1 MNLFSSSA
9 MMVLLNKSLAGGT
22 VILAILL
29 LRFVMKRFPKK
40 YLCMLW
46 LIPFARLLFVIPMS
60 SPFLLLPAGSE
71 PLAEAS
77 ITIGETGFTGT
88 IPQLATGVEKLDSAV
103 NEFLCQSMLPAV
115 GDSADPMQSYA
126 FVFQCVWLIG
136 MGVFVVINLFRYIG
150 LKRSL
155 FDAVLIPES
164 ERMVKGKAIEG
175 AYSSDRISMPM
186 FLGIRQ
192 PKIYLPSYL
201 LEKECQKEKEMIL
214 IHEHAHRLRR
224 DYLTKLAVFGV
235 LAIHWF
241 NPLVW
246 AAYLCYC
253 KDVEMACDEKALE
266 WLGGESRKDYSLAL
280 LHFQEQKSLLL
291 IPLAFGESHTKSRI
305 KNVLHYKKPGFL
317 LGVLAVILVI
327 GAGAAFLTNPEKK
340 AEESISIMGG
350 SDGPTS
356 IFLAGKLDGEKSA
369 ESMSIIGGS
378 DGPTSVFL
386 AGKIDGESVENEEQ
400 AERLELEAARQQPI
414 GMAVELDRVSANQI
428 SLHGS
433 FGYLSFDLEGKG
445 KSLTAKPKAAFT
457 LSEADPLVMQGDNYT
472 EVLGGEDSALV
483 VTNAYNDEE
492 DSQFFLYS
500 ETYGIVE
507 QIEDEDTKKL
517 FLENREQGA
526 FRDAYLESE
535 YLPELIEAMNQLDS
549 NGTVNSSLKYGPVAI
564 LELDSDAFG
573 FLAADGEKLED
584 LWYGIW
590 YPTDG
595 RIEKI
600 PLF

>member
-1 MNLFSSSA
+1 MNFFSSST
-9 MMVLLNKSLAGGT
+9 MMALINKSLAGGT
-22 VILAILL
+22 VILAILF
-29 LRFVMKRFPKK
+29 LRLVMNRFPKK
-40 YLCMLW
+40 YLCLLW
-46 LIPFARLLFVIPMS
+46 LIPFVRLLFVIPVS
-60 SPFLLLPAGSE
+60 LPVSLLPAGSE
-71 PLAEAS
+71 PLVE
-77 ITIGETGFTGT
+77 TTVEIGETGFAGT
-88 IPQLATGVEKLDSAV
+88 IPQIATGVEKMDSAV
-103 NEFLCQSMLPAV
+103 NGFLYQSMLLAA
-115 GDSADPMQSYA
+115 GDSADPMQAYA

-136 MGVFVVINLFRYIG
+136 MGVFVAVNLFRYIR

-155 FDAVLIPES
+155 FDAVLIPET
-164 ERMVKGKAIEG
+164 ERMVKGKTIER
-175 AYSSDRISMPM
+175 AYSSDRLSIPM
-186 FLGIRQ
+186 VLGIWQ

-201 LEKECQKEKEMIL
+201 LEKDCQREKEMIL
-214 IHEHAHRLRR
+214 AHENAHRLRW

-253 KDVEMACDEKALE
+253 RDVEMACDEKALE
-266 WLGGESRKDYSLAL
+266 WLGGESRRDYSLAL
-280 LHFQEQKSLLL
+280 LQFQEQKNLLL
-291 IPLAFGESHTKSRI
+291 IPLAFGESHTKGRI
-305 KNVLHYKKPGFL
+305 KNVLRYKKPGFL

-327 GAGAAFLTNPEKK
+327 GAGAAFLTNSEKK
-340 AEESISIMGG
+340 LAESISIIGG

-356 IFLAGKLDGEKSA
+356 IFLAGRIDE
-369 ESMSIIGGS
+369 ESIEI
-378 DGPTSVFL
+378 
-386 AGKIDGESVENEEQ
+386 EQQ
-400 AERLELEAARQQPI
+400 AECLELEAARKQPI
-414 GMAVELDRVSANQI
+414 GMAVELDRVGANQI

-433 FGYLSFDLEGKG
+433 FGYLSFDLEKKG
-445 KSLTAKPKAAFT
+445 KSLTAEPKAAFT
-457 LSEADPLVMQGDNYT
+457 LLEAGPLVMQGDSYT
-472 EVLGGEDSALV
+472 EVLGGEDSVLV

-492 DSQFFLYS
+492 DSRFFLYS

-526 FRDAYLESE
+526 FRDAYLENE
-535 YLPELIEAMNQLDS
+535 YLPELLEAMNQLDS
-549 NGTVNSSLKYGPVAI
+549 NGADSSLKYGPVAI
-564 LELDSDAFG
+564 PELNSDAFG

-600 PLF
+600 PLFKKEDSLWQ

>member
-1 MNLFSSSA
+1 MNFFSSSA
-9 MMVLLNKSLAGGT
+9 MIALINKSLAGGT

-29 LRFVMKRFPKK
+29 LRLVMKRFPKK
-40 YLCMLW
+40 YLCLLW
-46 LIPFARLLFVIPMS
+46 LIPFARLLFVIPVS
-60 SPFLLLPAGSE
+60 LPFSLLPVGSE
-71 PLAEAS
+71 PLVE
-77 ITIGETGFTGT
+77 TTVEIGETGFAGT
-88 IPQLATGVEKLDSAV
+88 IPQIATGVEKMDSAV
-103 NEFLCQSMLPAV
+103 NELLCQGMLPAA
-115 GDSADPMQSYA
+115 GDSADPMQAYA

-136 MGVFVVINLFRYIG
+136 MGVFVAVNLFRYIR

-155 FDAVLIPES
+155 FDAVLIPET
-164 ERMVKGKAIEG
+164 ERMVRGKTIER
-175 AYSSDRISMPM
+175 AYSSDRLSMPM
-186 FLGIRQ
+186 VLGIWQ

-201 LEKECQKEKEMIL
+201 LDQDCQKEREMIL
-214 IHEHAHRLRR
+214 AHENAHRLRW
-224 DYLTKLAVFGV
+224 DHLTKLAVFAV

-253 KDVEMACDEKALE
+253 RDVEMACDEKALE
-266 WLGGESRKDYSLAL
+266 WLGGESRRDYSLAL

-305 KNVLHYKKPGFL
+305 KNVLQYKKPGFL

-327 GAGAAFLTNPEKK
+327 GVGAAFLTNPEKK
-340 AEESISIMGG
+340 EEESISIMGG

-356 IFLAGKLDGEKSA
+356 I
-369 ESMSIIGGS
+369 
-378 DGPTSVFL
+378 FL

-457 LSEADPLVMQGDNYT
+457 LSEAGPLVMQGDNYT
-472 EVLGGEDSALV
+472 EILGGEDSALV

-526 FRDAYLESE
+526 FRDAYLEGE
-535 YLPELIEAMNQLDS
+535 YLPELLEAMNQLDS
-549 NGTVNSSLKYGPVAI
+549 SGAVNSSLKYGPIAI
-564 LELDSDAFG
+564 PELDSDAFG
-573 FLAADGEKLED
+573 FLAADGEKLGD

>member
-1 MNLFSSSA
+1 MNFFSSST
-9 MMVLLNKSLAGGT
+9 MMALINKSLAGGT
-22 VILAILL
+22 VILAILF
-29 LRFVMKRFPKK
+29 LRLVMNRFPKK
-40 YLCMLW
+40 YLCLLW
-46 LIPFARLLFVIPMS
+46 LIPFVRLLFVIPVS
-60 SPFLLLPAGSE
+60 LPFSLLPAGSE
-71 PLAEAS
+71 PLVE
-77 ITIGETGFTGT
+77 TTVEIGETGFAGT
-88 IPQLATGVEKLDSAV
+88 IPQIATGVEKMDSAV
-103 NEFLCQSMLPAV
+103 NGFLYQSMLLAA
-115 GDSADPMQSYA
+115 GDSADPMQAYA
-126 FVFQCVWLIG
+126 FIFQCIWLMG
-136 MGVFVVINLFRYIG
+136 MGVFAAVNLFRYIR

-155 FDAVLIPES
+155 FDAVLIQET
-164 ERMVKGKAIEG
+164 ERMVRGKTIER
-175 AYSSDRISMPM
+175 AYSSDRLSIPM
-186 FLGIRQ
+186 VLGIWQ

-201 LEKECQKEKEMIL
+201 LEKDCQREKEMIL
-214 IHEHAHRLRR
+214 AHENAHRLRW

-266 WLGGESRKDYSLAL
+266 WLGGESRRDYSLAL
-280 LHFQEQKSLLL
+280 LQFQEQKNVLL
-291 IPLAFGESHTKSRI
+291 IPLAFGESHTKGRI
-305 KNVLHYKKPGFL
+305 KNVLRYKKPGFL

-327 GAGAAFLTNPEKK
+327 GAGAAFLTNSEKK
-340 AEESISIMGG
+340 LAESISIIGG

-356 IFLAGKLDGEKSA
+356 IFL
-369 ESMSIIGGS
+369 
-378 DGPTSVFL
+378 V
-386 AGKIDGESVENEEQ
+386 GKIDEESVENEEQ
-400 AERLELEAARQQPI
+400 AERLELEAARKQPI
-414 GMAVELDRVSANQI
+414 GMAVELDRVGANQI

-433 FGYLSFDLEGKG
+433 FGYLSFDLEKKG
-445 KSLTAKPKAAFT
+445 KSLTAEPKAAFT
-457 LSEADPLVMQGDNYT
+457 LLEAGPLVMQGDSYT
-472 EVLGGEDSALV
+472 EVLGGEDSVLV

-492 DSQFFLYS
+492 DSRFFLYS

-526 FRDAYLESE
+526 FRDAYLENE
-535 YLPELIEAMNQLDS
+535 YLPELLEAMNQLDS
-549 NGTVNSSLKYGPVAI
+549 NGADSSLKYGPVAI
-564 LELDSDAFG
+564 PELNSDAFG

-600 PLF
+600 PLFKKEDSLWQ

>member
-1 MNLFSSSA
+1 MNFFSSST
-9 MMVLLNKSLAGGT
+9 MMALINKSLAGGT
-22 VILAILL
+22 VILAILF
-29 LRFVMKRFPKK
+29 LRLVMNRFPKK
-40 YLCMLW
+40 YLCLLW
-46 LIPFARLLFVIPMS
+46 LIPFVRLLFVIPVS
-60 SPFLLLPAGSE
+60 LPFSLLPAGSE
-71 PLAEAS
+71 PLVE
-77 ITIGETGFTGT
+77 TTVEIGETGFAGT
-88 IPQLATGVEKLDSAV
+88 IPQIATGVEKMDSAV
-103 NEFLCQSMLPAV
+103 NGFLYQSMLLAA
-115 GDSADPMQSYA
+115 GDSADPMQAYA
-126 FVFQCVWLIG
+126 FIFQCIWLMG
-136 MGVFVVINLFRYIG
+136 MGVFAAVNLFRYIR

-155 FDAVLIPES
+155 FDAVLIQET
-164 ERMVKGKAIEG
+164 ERMVRGKTIER
-175 AYSSDRISMPM
+175 AYSSDRLSMPM
-186 FLGIRQ
+186 VLGIWQ

-201 LEKECQKEKEMIL
+201 LEKDCQREKEMIL
-214 IHEHAHRLRR
+214 AHENAHRLRW

-266 WLGGESRKDYSLAL
+266 WLGGESRRDYSLAL
-280 LHFQEQKSLLL
+280 LQFQEQKNVLL
-291 IPLAFGESHTKSRI
+291 IPLAFGESHTKGRI
-305 KNVLHYKKPGFL
+305 KNVLRYKKPGFL

-327 GAGAAFLTNPEKK
+327 GAGAAFLTNSEKK
-340 AEESISIMGG
+340 LAESISIIGG

-356 IFLAGKLDGEKSA
+356 IFL
-369 ESMSIIGGS
+369 
-378 DGPTSVFL
+378 V
-386 AGKIDGESVENEEQ
+386 GKIDEESVENEEQ
-400 AERLELEAARQQPI
+400 AERLELEAARKQPI
-414 GMAVELDRVSANQI
+414 GMAVELDRVGANQI

-433 FGYLSFDLEGKG
+433 FGYLSFDLEKKG
-445 KSLTAKPKAAFT
+445 KSLTAEPKAAFT
-457 LSEADPLVMQGDNYT
+457 LLEAGPLVMQGDSYT
-472 EVLGGEDSALV
+472 EVLGGEDSVLV

-492 DSQFFLYS
+492 DSRFFLYS

-526 FRDAYLESE
+526 FRDAYLENE
-535 YLPELIEAMNQLDS
+535 YLPELLEAMNQLDS
-549 NGTVNSSLKYGPVAI
+549 NGADSSLKYGPVAI
-564 LELDSDAFG
+564 PELNSDAFG

-600 PLF
+600 PLFKKEDSLWQ

>member
-1 MNLFSSSA
+1 M
-9 MMVLLNKSLAGGT
+9 
-22 VILAILL
+22 
-29 LRFVMKRFPKK
+29 
-40 YLCMLW
+40 
-46 LIPFARLLFVIPMS
+46 
-60 SPFLLLPAGSE
+60 
-71 PLAEAS
+71 
-77 ITIGETGFTGT
+77 
-88 IPQLATGVEKLDSAV
+88 
-103 NEFLCQSMLPAV
+103 
-115 GDSADPMQSYA
+115 
-126 FVFQCVWLIG
+126 
-136 MGVFVVINLFRYIG
+136 NLFRYIR

-155 FDAVLIPES
+155 FDAVLIQET
-164 ERMVKGKAIEG
+164 ERMVRGKTIER
-175 AYSSDRISMPM
+175 AYSSDRLSMPM
-186 FLGIRQ
+186 VLGIWQ

-201 LEKECQKEKEMIL
+201 LEKDCQREKEMIL
-214 IHEHAHRLRR
+214 AHENAHRLRW

-266 WLGGESRKDYSLAL
+266 WLGGESRRDYSLAL
-280 LHFQEQKSLLL
+280 LQFQEQKNVLL
-291 IPLAFGESHTKSRI
+291 IPLAFGESHTKGRI
-305 KNVLHYKKPGFL
+305 KNVLRYKKPGFL

-327 GAGAAFLTNPEKK
+327 GAGAAFLTNSEKK
-340 AEESISIMGG
+340 LAESISIIGG

-356 IFLAGKLDGEKSA
+356 IFL
-369 ESMSIIGGS
+369 
-378 DGPTSVFL
+378 V
-386 AGKIDGESVENEEQ
+386 GKIDEESVENEEQ
-400 AERLELEAARQQPI
+400 AERLELEAARKQPI
-414 GMAVELDRVSANQI
+414 GMAVELDRVGANQI

-433 FGYLSFDLEGKG
+433 FGYLSFDLEKKG
-445 KSLTAKPKAAFT
+445 KSLTAEPKAAFT
-457 LSEADPLVMQGDNYT
+457 LLEAGPLVMQGDSYT
-472 EVLGGEDSALV
+472 EVLGGEDSVLV

-492 DSQFFLYS
+492 DSRFFLYS

-526 FRDAYLESE
+526 FRDAYLENE
-535 YLPELIEAMNQLDS
+535 YLPELLEAMNQLDS
-549 NGTVNSSLKYGPVAI
+549 NGADSSLKYGPVAI
-564 LELDSDAFG
+564 PELNSDAFG

-600 PLF
+600 PLFKKEDSLWQ

>member
-1 MNLFSSSA
+1 MNFFSSST
-9 MMVLLNKSLAGGT
+9 MMALINKSLAGGT
-22 VILAILL
+22 VILAILF
-29 LRFVMKRFPKK
+29 LRLVMNRFPKK
-40 YLCMLW
+40 YLCLLW
-46 LIPFARLLFVIPMS
+46 LIPFVRLLFVIPVS
-60 SPFLLLPAGSE
+60 LPFSLLPAGSE
-71 PLAEAS
+71 PLVE
-77 ITIGETGFTGT
+77 TTVEIGETGFAGT
-88 IPQLATGVEKLDSAV
+88 IPQIATGVEKMDSAV
-103 NEFLCQSMLPAV
+103 NGFLYQSMLLAA
-115 GDSADPMQSYA
+115 GDSADPMQVYA
-126 FVFQCVWLIG
+126 FIFQCIWLMG
-136 MGVFVVINLFRYIG
+136 MGVFAAVNLFRYIR

-155 FDAVLIPES
+155 FDAVLIQET
-164 ERMVKGKAIEG
+164 ERMVRGKTIER
-175 AYSSDRISMPM
+175 AYSSDRLSMPM
-186 FLGIRQ
+186 VLGIWQ

-201 LEKECQKEKEMIL
+201 LEKDCQREKEMIL
-214 IHEHAHRLRR
+214 AHENAHRLRW

-266 WLGGESRKDYSLAL
+266 WLGGESRRDYSLAL
-280 LHFQEQKSLLL
+280 LQFQEQKNVLL
-291 IPLAFGESHTKSRI
+291 IPLAFGESHTKGRI
-305 KNVLHYKKPGFL
+305 KNVLRYKKPGFL

-327 GAGAAFLTNPEKK
+327 GAGAAFLTNSEKK
-340 AEESISIMGG
+340 LAESISIIGG

-356 IFLAGKLDGEKSA
+356 IFLAGRIDE
-369 ESMSIIGGS
+369 ESIEI
-378 DGPTSVFL
+378 
-386 AGKIDGESVENEEQ
+386 EQQ
-400 AERLELEAARQQPI
+400 AECLELEAARQQPI
-414 GMAVELDRVSANQI
+414 GMVVELDRVSANQI

-433 FGYLSFDLEGKG
+433 FGYLSFDLEKKG

-457 LSEADPLVMQGDNYT
+457 LSEAGPLVMQGDNYT
-472 EVLGGEDSALV
+472 EVLGGEASVLV

-492 DSQFFLYS
+492 DSLFFLYS

-526 FRDAYLESE
+526 FRDAYLEGE
-535 YLPELIEAMNQLDS
+535 YLPELLEAMNQLDS
-549 NGTVNSSLKYGPVAI
+549 SGAGNSSMKYGPTAI
-564 LELDSDAFG
+564 PELDSDAFG

-590 YPTDG
+590 YPKDG

-600 PLF
+600 PLFKKEDSLWQ